1 MTNDSPTLKSLAE
14 FIALHPRLLVITG
27 AGCSAPSGIPTYRND
42 SGEWQRN
49 QPIQHADFIN
59 LAASRRRYWARSLAG
74 WPMVSLAQP
83 NAAHRVLAA
92 MEARNQIS
100 MLVTQ
105 NVDRLHQQ
113 AGHQNVVDLHGR
125 LDQVICLACH
135 QVIERDAMQQRLL
148 LANSISAPIA
158 LEHAPDGDAD
168 VEEQLTRELKVPDC
182 ERCGGILKPNV
193 VFFGGAVPKTTV
205 ESIFSQLDQADGLL
219 VVGSSLTVFSGF
231 RFCRHAHRNGLPIA
245 AINQG
250 KTRADD
256 LFSVKLEADCVT
268 TLAAL
273 ESITALS

>member
-74 WPMVSLAQP
+74 WPMVSMAQP
-83 NAAHRVLAA
+83 NAAHQALAA
-92 MEARNQIS
+92 MEARDQIS

-113 AGHQNVVDLHGR
+113 AGHQNVIDLHGR
-125 LDQVICLACH
+125 LDQVICLTCQ
-135 QVIERDAMQQRLL
+135 QVIERDTMQQRLL
-148 LANSISAPIA
+148 LINGISAPVA
-158 LEHAPDGDAD
+158 LEHATDGDAE

-182 ERCGGILKPNV
+182 ERCGGLLKPNV

-205 ESIFSQLDQADGLL
+205 ENIFSQLDQADGLL
-219 VVGSSLTVFSGF
+219 IVGSSLTVFSGF
-231 RFCRHAHRNGLPIA
+231 RFCRHAYRNGLPIA

-250 KTRADD
+250 KTRADG
-256 LFSVKLEADCVT
+256 LFSIKLEADCVA

-273 ESITALS
+273 EITNH

>member
-1 MTNDSPTLKSLAE
+1 MTNDSPILKSLAA

-74 WPMVSLAQP
+74 WPLVSLAQP

-92 MEARNQIS
+92 MEARDQIS

-113 AGHQNVVDLHGR
+113 AGHQNVIDLHGR
-125 LDQVICLACH
+125 LDQVICITCQ
-135 QVIERDAMQQRLL
+135 QVIERDTMQQRLL
-148 LANSISAPIA
+148 LINGISAPIA
-158 LEHAPDGDAD
+158 LEHAPDGDAE

-182 ERCGGILKPNV
+182 ERCGGLLKPNV

-205 ESIFSQLDQADGLL
+205 ENIFSQLDQADGLL
-219 VVGSSLTVFSGF
+219 IVGSSLTVFSGF
-231 RFCRHAHRNGLPIA
+231 RFCRHAYRNGLPIA

-250 KTRADD
+250 KTRADG
-256 LFSVKLEADCVT
+256 LFSIKLEADCVA

-273 ESITALS
+273 ESTNH

>member
-1 MTNDSPTLKSLAE
+1 MSIDPPILKSLAA

-74 WPMVSLAQP
+74 WPLVSLAQP

-135 QVIERDAMQQRLL
+135 QVIERDHMQQQLL
-148 LANSISAPIA
+148 LLNNITRPIA
-158 LEHAPDGDAD
+158 LALAPDGDAD

-205 ESIFSQLDQADGLL
+205 ENIFSQLDQADGLL

-231 RFCRHAHRNGLPIA
+231 RFCRHAHKKGLPIA

-256 LFSVKLEADCVT
+256 LFSVKLEADCVA

-273 ESITALS
+273 ESTNH

>member
-83 NAAHRVLAA
+83 NAAHQALAA
-92 MEARNQIS
+92 MEARDQIS

-113 AGHQNVVDLHGR
+113 AGHQNVIDLHGR
-125 LDQVICLACH
+125 LDQVICLTCQ
-135 QVIERDAMQQRLL
+135 QVIERDTMQQRLL
-148 LANSISAPIA
+148 LINGISAPIA
-158 LEHAPDGDAD
+158 LEHAPDGDAE

-182 ERCGGILKPNV
+182 ERCGGLLKPNV

-205 ESIFSQLDQADGLL
+205 ENIFSQLDQADGLL
-219 VVGSSLTVFSGF
+219 IVGSSLTVFSGF
-231 RFCRHAHRNGLPIA
+231 RFFRHAYRNGLPIA

-250 KTRADD
+250 KTRADG
-256 LFSVKLEADCVT
+256 LFSIKLEADCVAA
-268 TLAAL
+268 LAAL
-273 ESITALS
+273 ESTNH

>member
-1 MTNDSPTLKSLAE
+1 MSIDPPILKSLAA

-74 WPMVSLAQP
+74 WPLVSLAQP

-125 LDQVICLACH
+125 LDQVIC
-135 QVIERDAMQQRLL
+135 
-148 LANSISAPIA
+148 
-158 LEHAPDGDAD
+158 
-168 VEEQLTRELKVPDC
+168 
-182 ERCGGILKPNV
+182 
-193 VFFGGAVPKTTV
+193 
-205 ESIFSQLDQADGLL
+205 
-219 VVGSSLTVFSGF
+219 
-231 RFCRHAHRNGLPIA
+231 
-245 AINQG
+245 
-250 KTRADD
+250 
-256 LFSVKLEADCVT
+256 
-268 TLAAL
+268 
-273 ESITALS
+273 

>member
-74 WPMVSLAQP
+74 WPLVSLAQP

-92 MEARNQIS
+92 MEARDQIS

-113 AGHQNVVDLHGR
+113 AGHQNVIDLHGR
-125 LDQVICLACH
+125 LDQVICLTCQ
-135 QVIERDAMQQRLL
+135 QVIERDTMQQRLL
-148 LANSISAPIA
+148 LINGISAPIA
-158 LEHAPDGDAD
+158 LEHAPDGDAE

-182 ERCGGILKPNV
+182 ERCGGLLKPNV

-205 ESIFSQLDQADGLL
+205 ENIFSQLDQADGLL
-219 VVGSSLTVFSGF
+219 IVGSSLTVFSGF
-231 RFCRHAHRNGLPIA
+231 RFCRHAYRNGLPIA

-250 KTRADD
+250 KTRADG
-256 LFSVKLEADCVT
+256 LFSIKLEADCVA

-273 ESITALS
+273 ESTNH

>member
-83 NAAHRVLAA
+83 NAAHQALAA
-92 MEARNQIS
+92 MEARDQIS

-113 AGHQNVVDLHGR
+113 AGHQNVIDLHGR
-125 LDQVICLACH
+125 LDQVICLTCQ
-135 QVIERDAMQQRLL
+135 QVIERDTMQQRLL
-148 LANSISAPIA
+148 LINGISAPVA
-158 LEHAPDGDAD
+158 LEHAPDGDAE

-182 ERCGGILKPNV
+182 ERCGGLLKPNV

-205 ESIFSQLDQADGLL
+205 ENIFSQLDQADGLL
-219 VVGSSLTVFSGF
+219 IVGSSLTVFSGF
-231 RFCRHAHRNGLPIA
+231 RFCHHAYRNGLPIA

-250 KTRADD
+250 KTRADG
-256 LFSVKLEADCVT
+256 LFSIKLEADCVA

-273 ESITALS
+273 ESTNH